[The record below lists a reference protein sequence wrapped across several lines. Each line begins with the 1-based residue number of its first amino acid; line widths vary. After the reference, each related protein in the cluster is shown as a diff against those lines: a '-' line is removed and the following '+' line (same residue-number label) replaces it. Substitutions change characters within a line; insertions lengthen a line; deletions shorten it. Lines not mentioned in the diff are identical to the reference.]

1 MWLLK
6 KIPNNRPRNCL
17 FQPSLYDS
25 KAIQCECLR
34 SPSIVNIF
42 LSHFPASLPSISCFN
57 DQFKVVILSAPK
69 TLFNRRSSEISNVA
83 WRSRSFLLFCFG
95 AFFRESIFGV
105 SRECQRK
112 LWEKFMQKFS
122 HLEGGDPSN
131 PGVLM
136 FTDAINCQKGFLS
149 GEHMW
154 RRCHSALALKS
165 HSCVADVHINADDY
179 F

>member
-83 WRSRSFLLFCFG
+83 WRSRSFSYFVLGPFFVNLFS
-95 AFFRESIFGV
+95 ASRESVNGSCGKSLCKSLVTLKAAIRQIPGFNV
-105 SRECQRK
+105 HRCNK
-112 LWEKFMQKFS
+112 LPKRVLIRRTYVASMPLSISFKKSFM
-122 HLEGGDPSN
+122 
-131 PGVLM
+131 
-136 FTDAINCQKGFLS
+136 C
-149 GEHMW
+149 
-154 RRCHSALALKS
+154 R
-165 HSCVADVHINADDY
+165 
-179 F
+179 